1 MPFSNS
7 SHFAPMQT
15 WDSGQSEDCLET
27 KGEKPICCVHNLSS
41 MASRNSPPKKKD
53 TTYFRRQVPLILWD
67 SLKRIRSS
75 SLKLKSCPEL
85 SSFLGEGRNYRMDV
99 IIIKLSHLETGCCF
113 PQLHAITWWK
123 MKISLDLHYFFQAV
137 KQASDLQ
144 SDLKT
149 INLKNVLWR

>member
-15 WDSGQSEDCLET
+15 WNSRQSEDCLET

-41 MASRNSPPKKKD
+41 MASRNSPPQKKD

-85 SSFLGEGRNYRMDV
+85 SSFFGGGEELPDGCNYYKIISSGDRML
-99 IIIKLSHLETGCCF
+99 LSTAACHHLMENENIPGPALLFPSNETG
-113 PQLHAITWWK
+113 K
-123 MKISLDLHYFFQAV
+123 
-137 KQASDLQ
+137 
-144 SDLKT
+144 
-149 INLKNVLWR
+149 